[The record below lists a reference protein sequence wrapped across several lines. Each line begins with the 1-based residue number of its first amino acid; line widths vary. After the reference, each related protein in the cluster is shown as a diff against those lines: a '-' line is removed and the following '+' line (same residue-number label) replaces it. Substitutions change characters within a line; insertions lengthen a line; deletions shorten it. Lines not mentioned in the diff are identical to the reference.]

1 MIDFDLNKML
11 FTVPAEQHS
20 REELL
25 CVLKEHP
32 EVKFISLVGIDL
44 GGGKIVTALDN
55 GNYQDASDMQIE
67 MNKQVE
73 KMTELYATYKKNLF

>member
-25 CVLKEHP
+25 RVLKEHP
-32 EVKFISLVGIDL
+32 EVKFISFVGIDL
-44 GGGKIVTALDN
+44 GGNDTDEKIPVQLFIK
-55 GNYQDASDMQIE
+55 DMEKLLE
-67 MNKQVE
+67 M
-73 KMTELYATYKKNLF
+73 